1 MYSAKAWIK
10 TSGPILIFCPPL
22 RMKRN
27 SPTTR
32 ILAALA
38 LAAAVVLVFVAIFAS
53 TGSDDDGGKGKPNR
67 NPAGK
72 KESGDKDKSR
82 TQAKKYEV
90 QDGDTLTGIA
100 QKTGI
105 PVEEIQ
111 ALNPDL
117 DPQALIAGQELKL
130 R

>member
-1 MYSAKAWIK
+1 MKK
-10 TSGPILIFCPPL
+10 TSPI
-22 RMKRN
+22 
-27 SPTTR
+27 TR

-38 LAAAVVLVFVAIFAS
+38 LAAAVVLVFVAVFAS
-53 TGSDDDGGKGKPNR
+53 TGGDDDGDKVEPNR
-67 NPAGK
+67 NPVGK

-82 TQAKKYEV
+82 TEAKKYEV

-105 PVEEIQ
+105 PVDEIE

>member
-1 MYSAKAWIK
+1 MKK
-10 TSGPILIFCPPL
+10 TSLIP
-22 RMKRN
+22 
-27 SPTTR
+27 R
-32 ILAALA
+32 IFAALA
-38 LAAAVVLVFVAIFAS
+38 LVAAVVLVFVVLSSS
-53 TGSDDDGGKGKPNR
+53 TGDDEGGKGKANQ

-72 KESGDKDKSR
+72 KQSGEKNKSR
-82 TQAKKYEV
+82 TKAKKYEV
-90 QDGDTLTGIA
+90 QEGDTLTGIA

-117 DPQALIAGQELKL
+117 DPQALQAGTELKL